1 MLIWV
6 GFGRQ
11 VVAFHLVHVSI
22 ALPDPEQY
30 IIVPVHLEWDT
41 IRDPDKAR
49 ELVGVVL
56 YKIPAFERKDVHLLL
71 ANLLILSV
79 EIKVILILY
88 EVVPSSEFYQTVAAV
103 PVTDCFVFE
112 T

>member
-11 VVAFHLVHVSI
+11 VVAFHLIHVSI
-22 ALPDPEQY
+22 VLPDPEHY

-71 ANLLILSV
+71 ANFLVLSV
-79 EIKVILILY
+79 EIKVVLVLY
-88 EVVPSSEFYQTVAAV
+88 KVVPSSEFYQTVTAV
-103 PVTDCFVFE
+103 PITDGLVFE